1 MADGTACWA
10 IELCASP
17 SGSPVIGTPPGLILR
32 SNLHHDQ
39 LQSGQMEGLST
50 IGTCTSP
57 SSLTESSPFRSS
69 PRIKSNF
76 SISTQAQRVRRRLR
90 GFDYAKKRAAKATLQ
105 PRPITMSTSS
115 LPLDPVADT
124 SNTRPRRPTV
134 QSDIHDTILRPGT
147 VRINVQ
153 GAFIVDEQPVTPR
166 SEDYNHDT
174 RDIRLPNHTAVV
186 SHVAVDIGGSL
197 AKLVYFSREPD
208 ESSIGGRLNFV
219 KFETDQIDKCIH
231 FMRKLQADHK
241 HLNGSTTDELCVMA
255 TGGGAFKY
263 YDKIREALGV
273 KVIREDEM
281 ECLIIGLDFF
291 ITEIPNEVFTYSEED
306 PMDFVPLPPQ
316 PSSIYPYLL
325 VNIGS
330 GVSMVKVSGPRQYE
344 RIGGTSLGGGTL
356 WGLLSLLTGARNF
369 EDMLK
374 LAEKGDNSTVD
385 LLVGD
390 IYGAGYNKIG
400 LKSTHIASSFGKVY
414 KLKRAAESEAEDGC
428 NGDYKVHHSE
438 EEQVEGS
445 SEIPHS
451 PAKFRSED
459 ISRSLLY
466 AVSNNIGQI
475 AYLHAEKHNLPHI
488 YFGGSF
494 IGGHSQTMH
503 TLSYAIRFW
512 SKGTKQAYF
521 LRHEGYL
528 GAVGAFLKR
537 QPQNWGRRNSF
548 EGSKRASMST

>member
-1 MADGTACWA
+1 M
-10 IELCASP
+10 
-17 SGSPVIGTPPGLILR
+17 
-32 SNLHHDQ
+32 
-39 LQSGQMEGLST
+39 
-50 IGTCTSP
+50 CT
-57 SSLTESSPFRSS
+57 
-69 PRIKSNF
+69 K
-76 SISTQAQRVRRRLR
+76 
-90 GFDYAKKRAAKATLQ
+90 
-105 PRPITMSTSS
+105 
-115 LPLDPVADT
+115 
-124 SNTRPRRPTV
+124 
-134 QSDIHDTILRPGT
+134 
-147 VRINVQ
+147 
-153 GAFIVDEQPVTPR
+153 
-166 SEDYNHDT
+166 
-174 RDIRLPNHTAVV
+174 
-186 SHVAVDIGGSL
+186 
-197 AKLVYFSREPD
+197 
-208 ESSIGGRLNFV
+208 
-219 KFETDQIDKCIH
+219 
-231 FMRKLQADHK
+231 
-241 HLNGSTTDELCVMA
+241 
-255 TGGGAFKY
+255 
-263 YDKIREALGV
+263 
-273 KVIREDEM
+273 
-281 ECLIIGLDFF
+281 GLDFF
-291 ITEIPNEVFTYSEED
+291 INEIPTEVFTYSED
-306 PMDFVPLPPQ
+306 TPMDFVPFPPQ
-316 PSSIYPYLL
+316 PPSIYPYLL

-330 GVSMVKVSGPRQYE
+330 GVSMIKVSGPSQYE

-374 LAEKGDNSTVD
+374 LAERGDNGTVD

-414 KLKRAAESEAEDGC
+414 KMKRAAEREAEDGC
-428 NGDYKVHHSE
+428 NGDYKYNDNEHETV
-438 EEQVEGS
+438 QGS
-445 SEIPHS
+445 SELPHS

-548 EGSKRASMST
+548 EGPKRMNV

>member
-1 MADGTACWA
+1 MSPHSTRAGPETGGTGRYPA
-10 IELCASP
+10 
-17 SGSPVIGTPPGLILR
+17 
-32 SNLHHDQ
+32 
-39 LQSGQMEGLST
+39 EGHLKE
-50 IGTCTSP
+50 P
-57 SSLTESSPFRSS
+57 ES
-69 PRIKSNF
+69 
-76 SISTQAQRVRRRLR
+76 
-90 GFDYAKKRAAKATLQ
+90 
-105 PRPITMSTSS
+105 
-115 LPLDPVADT
+115 
-124 SNTRPRRPTV
+124 RPRRPTAV
-134 QSDIHDTILRPGT
+134 SQSDIHETILHPGT

-153 GAFIVDEQPVTPR
+153 GAFIVDDELVTPQ
-166 SEDYNHDT
+166 SDDYEHDP

-186 SHVAVDIGGSL
+186 SHIAVDIGGSL
-197 AKLVYFSREPD
+197 AKLVYFSRE
-208 ESSIGGRLNFV
+208 SNAISIGGRLNFL
-219 KFETDQIDKCIH
+219 KFETDKIDTCIE
-231 FMRKLQADHK
+231 FMRKLQADHQQ
-241 HLNGSTTDELCVMA
+241 LNGSKPEELCVMA

-263 YDKIREALGV
+263 YDRIREALGV
-273 KVIREDEM
+273 EVIREDEM

-291 ITEIPNEVFTYSEED
+291 ITEIPMEVFTYSEAE
-306 PMDFVPLPPQ
+306 PMSFIPFPPQ
-316 PSSIYPYLL
+316 PPSIYPYLL

-330 GVSMVKVSGPRQYE
+330 GVSMIKVSGPRRYE

-369 EDMLK
+369 DDMLK

-390 IYGAGYNKIG
+390 IYGTDYNKIG

-414 KLKRAAESEAEDGC
+414 KLKRAAEQEAEDGC
-428 NGDYKVHHSE
+428 NSDYKHHAAE
-438 EEQVEGS
+438 EHIEGS
-445 SEIPHS
+445 SEIPHES
-451 PAKFRSED
+451 AKQFRPED

-475 AYLHAEKHNLPHI
+475 AYLHAEKHNLAHI

-494 IGGHSQTMH
+494 IGGHSQTMN

-537 QPQNWGRRNSF
+537 QPRNWGRRNSF
-548 EGSKRASMST
+548 DTT